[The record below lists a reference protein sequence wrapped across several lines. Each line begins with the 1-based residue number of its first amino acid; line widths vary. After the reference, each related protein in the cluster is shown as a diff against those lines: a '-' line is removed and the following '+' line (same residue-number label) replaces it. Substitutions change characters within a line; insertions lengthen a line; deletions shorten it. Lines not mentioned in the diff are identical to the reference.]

1 MIPRTPWCPGQ
12 SMHGAERL
20 SSEPPAVKDASRLV
34 KSLSR
39 GLWVCFPGG
48 LGLAGGGG
56 VARLSGTQA
65 WEDAGGREAG
75 SLWGAEECLGSV
87 GATLKLGNRTLSPL
101 LALIKIIAHSP
112 GF

>member
-56 VARLSGTQA
+56 GLRGSQEPRPGKML
-65 WEDAGGREAG
+65 EAG
-75 SLWGAEECLGSV
+75 RLGVCGEQRSAWAPWG
-87 GATLKLGNRTLSPL
+87 P
-101 LALIKIIAHSP
+101 HSSWEIER
-112 GF
+112 FHLY